1 MSKVKLSKLAET
13 LQGSEIVRL
22 GATIKEKIKQGEK
35 IYNYTIGDFD
45 ASIFP
50 IPGDLESEI
59 IQAYK
64 NRCTTYPPAEGILE
78 LRESVSSFIAST
90 QQLNYNVN
98 EILIAAGGRPL
109 IYSLYRAIVDKG
121 DKVIYPVPSWNNN
134 HYVHFTEGE
143 HVIIETKAENN
154 FMLSA
159 SQLAPHIKGA
169 ALVSLCSPLNP
180 TGTSFGQQELEA
192 ICDLIIAENNTRAAD
207 EKKLYLMYD
216 QIYCTLCFGDT
227 VHINPVSLRPEM
239 RPYTIFIDGIS
250 KAFAATG
257 VRVGWALGPSEVLA
271 KMRSINS
278 HVGAWA
284 PMAEQKAVA
293 AYLLQ
298 TDSVKKY
305 FIGFKA
311 GVNDRLQKIA
321 AGFSQLKAEG
331 FSVDVIA
338 PQAAIYLTIKIDYA
352 GKKTAA
358 GKVLENQADVTAY
371 ILDEAKLAI
380 VPFYAFGAE
389 RNSAW
394 YRLSVG
400 TCKIEE
406 IDEMIGML
414 KTALQKLS

>member
-1 MSKVKLSKLAET
+1 
-13 LQGSEIVRL
+13 
-22 GATIKEKIKQGEK
+22 
-35 IYNYTIGDFD
+35 
-45 ASIFP
+45 
-50 IPGDLESEI
+50 
-59 IQAYK
+59 
-64 NRCTTYPPAEGILE
+64 
-78 LRESVSSFIAST
+78 
-90 QQLNYNVN
+90 
-98 EILIAAGGRPL
+98 
-109 IYSLYRAIVDKG
+109 
-121 DKVIYPVPSWNNN
+121 
-134 HYVHFTEGE
+134 
-143 HVIIETKAENN
+143 
-154 FMLSA
+154 
-159 SQLAPHIKGA
+159 
-169 ALVSLCSPLNP
+169 
-180 TGTSFGQQELEA
+180 
-192 ICDLIIAENNTRAAD
+192 
-207 EKKLYLMYD
+207 
-216 QIYCTLCFGDT
+216 
-227 VHINPVSLRPEM
+227 M

-298 TDSVKKY
+298 TDSVNNY
-305 FIGFKA
+305 FISFKA

-352 GKKTAA
+352 GKQTAA
-358 GKVLENQADVTAY
+358 GKALENQADVTAY